1 MHSDFVALSNVGW
14 MFTCDA
20 KTSGADD
27 RSGFNVKVEGIVFG
41 TTSRLFTFEMKVA
54 VMSGVVHGS
63 APDSDARS
71 CPDVIDACAHC
82 FASFSSFNCL
92 SITSGFMGEVW
103 NIRSPIGIVGAYDGD
118 DEISIGLIDSSIIC
132 WCLLALTARISCLVL
147 NDSLQK
153 KCRNILIVS
162 TRNMSTTRK

>member
-1 MHSDFVALSNVGW
+1 
-14 MFTCDA
+14 MFTCGA

-41 TTSRLFTFEMKVA
+41 TTSRLFTFEMKLA

-63 APDSDARS
+63 APDSDPRS
-71 CPDVIDACAHC
+71 CPDVIVARARC
-82 FASFSSFNCL
+82 FASFTSFNCL
-92 SITSGFMGEVW
+92 SITSGFMGEVS
-103 NIRSPIGIVGAYDGD
+103 NIRSSIGTAGEYDGD
-118 DEISIGLIDSSIIC
+118 DEISIGLTDSSIIC
-132 WCLLALTARISCLVL
+132 LCLLALTARISCLAI